1 MLPLSPGGQDQEPK
15 GRPGHLAAAS
25 GLGQKE
31 GMSALNSAATGSGV
45 RVPESGSRGVSVPQ
59 VGQPRLPH
67 GDGSPWRAWLSPSQV
82 PGNTASPPQGPLFQ
96 EAKRVEQT
104 LSARGARTAAP
115 EGSRAFGWRSTLQST
130 GITDT

>member
-1 MLPLSPGGQDQEPK
+1 MLA
-15 GRPGHLAAAS
+15 H
-25 GLGQKE
+25 
-31 GMSALNSAATGSGV
+31 NSAATGSGV
-45 RVPESGSRGVSVPQ
+45 RVPESGSRGVSEPQ

-104 LSARGARTAAP
+104 HSARGTRTAALHLRVA
-115 EGSRAFGWRSTLQST
+115 EHFAVHRDNRHLSALQSIQT
-130 GITDT
+130 IAK